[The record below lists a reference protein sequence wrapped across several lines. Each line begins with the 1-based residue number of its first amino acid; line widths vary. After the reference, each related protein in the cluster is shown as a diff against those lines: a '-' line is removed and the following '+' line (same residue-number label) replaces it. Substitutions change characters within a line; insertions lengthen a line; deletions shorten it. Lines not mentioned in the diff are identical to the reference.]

1 MLMTISRGG
10 FLLQVEGFFLR
21 DIEDSGKEW
30 EIETRSLYSVT
41 LCNIWSKT
49 GILLCLFDI

>member
-1 MLMTISRGG
+1 MLMTINRGG
-10 FLLQVEGFFLR
+10 FLLQVEGFFLS

-41 LCNIWSKT
+41 LCNI
-49 GILLCLFDI
+49 

>member
-10 FLLQVEGFFLR
+10 FLLQVEGFFLS

-30 EIETRSLYSVT
+30 EIETHSLYSVT

>member
-1 MLMTISRGG
+1 MLMTINRGG

-41 LCNIWSKT
+41 LCNI
-49 GILLCLFDI
+49 